1 VEFRILGPLEVVED
15 GNPLPLGTLK
25 ERLVLAVMLLHANEF
40 VSRDRL
46 IDDLWG
52 EAPPPTARKAVNVYI
67 SKLRQTLTRDG
78 HDPIATADGG
88 YRLTVASDLLDANRM
103 QELVAQARDRM
114 ADGESEAASHLLQEA
129 LGLWRGP
136 TLAGLALESFG
147 RDEVARLDELRHTV
161 LMDRIDCDLAQGRH
175 ERVLGELQVLVREHP
190 LRERLRA
197 QQMLA
202 LYRAD
207 RQADALEAYQRAR
220 HDLIE
225 ELGIE
230 PSESL
235 QRLHQGILQH
245 DPALEAPAGT
255 ARVNGGPTA
264 PTLTGQLP
272 AAAVAPRHRRPA
284 LRGRHLIV
292 TAVAAGAAVAAL
304 VVLVS
309 TVGGGRERVGGSAPV
324 IKPNSLARIDPVS
337 GTLVSDVPAAGI
349 EPGPMALAGSKLWL
363 VNRGAGTISRYL
375 LPRSKPTITF
385 SAGATPFAVAA
396 DPEGNAWVSNTKPTV
411 TWILHTAAGSGTA
424 AVPLDTEQIPVPLPS
439 AGAEA
444 YGGGY
449 LWVIPG
455 PVTGRT
461 GYDRVSLIG
470 VRSHRV
476 AQTISVG
483 RETTAIAYGL
493 GSAWIGT
500 YDARQSSAWLSVV
513 GPGSNRPRSLRLETA
528 DGWGPLA
535 IAVGDGGIWVL
546 TSSGTVMRVDPE
558 TLTVVGRVRLS
569 AKHPALLAVGAGYVW
584 TANLADHSLSQI
596 SPRTNKVLR
605 TVPLGSFTST
615 PCGIAT
621 THDAVWVTIG
631 DAYCD
636 NSRVGGL

>member
-15 GNPLPLGTLK
+15 GNPVALGTLK
-25 ERLVLAVMLLHANEF
+25 ERLVLGVLLLHANEF
-40 VSRDRL
+40 VSRERL

-78 HDPIATADGG
+78 HDPISTADGG
-88 YRLTVASDLLDANRM
+88 YRLHVESELFDADRM
-103 QELVAQARDRM
+103 RNLVARAGERM
-114 ADGESEAASHLLQEA
+114 ADGESEAASQLLQEA
-129 LGLWRGP
+129 LAFWRGP

-147 RDEVARLDELRHTV
+147 RDEVARLDELRLTV

-175 ERVLGELQVLVREHP
+175 ERVLGELHVLVREHP

-207 RQADALEAYQRAR
+207 RQAEALEAYQRAR
-220 HDLIE
+220 HDLID

-235 QRLHQGILQH
+235 QRLHQAILQH
-245 DPALEAPAGT
+245 DPALEAPTGIA
-255 ARVNGGPTA
+255 ASNGAAKASLLITDA
-264 PTLTGQLP
+264 ALP
-272 AAAVAPRHRRPA
+272 RRRALRRRRPIVVGLAALAAVGATAAFLATHGSGPEPA
-284 LRGRHLIV
+284 R
-292 TAVAAGAAVAAL
+292 A
-304 VVLVS
+304 S
-309 TVGGGRERVGGSAPV
+309 TPQVR
-324 IKPNSLARIDPVS
+324 PNSLVRIDPATGTVVS
-337 GTLVSDVPAAGI
+337 VGSAAGI
-349 EPGPMALAGSKLWL
+349 EPGPMALTGSRLWL

-375 LPRSKPTITF
+375 LPRDKPTTTF
-385 SAGATPFAVAA
+385 SAGSTPYAVAA
-396 DPEGNAWVSNTKPTV
+396 DPDGNAWVSNTKPTV
-411 TWILHTAAGSGTA
+411 TWILHTATGSGTA
-424 AVPLDTEQIPVPLPS
+424 AVPLVTEQIPVPLPS
-439 AGAEA
+439 AGAET

-455 PVTGRT
+455 PLTGRT

-483 RETTAIAYGL
+483 RETTAIAYGF

-500 YDARQSSAWLSVV
+500 YDAGQSSAWLSVV

-535 IAVGDGGIWVL
+535 IAVGDGDVWVL
-546 TSSGTVMRVDPE
+546 TSAGTVVRIDPE
-558 TLTVVGRVRLS
+558 TLKVVGRVRLS

-596 SPRTNKVLR
+596 APRTGKVVR
-605 TVPLGSFTST
+605 TVPLGGFTST
-615 PCGIAT
+615 PCGMAT
-621 THDAVWVTIG
+621 THNAVWVTIG

-636 NSRVGGL
+636 RSSAGAF

>member
-1 VEFRILGPLEVVED
+1 MEFRILGPLEVVED
-15 GNPLPLGTLK
+15 GNPVALGTLK
-25 ERLVLAVMLLHANEF
+25 ERLVLGVLLLHANEF
-40 VSRDRL
+40 VSRERL

-52 EAPPPTARKAVNVYI
+52 AAPPATARKAVNVYI
-67 SKLRQTLTRDG
+67 SKLRQALTRDG

-88 YRLTVASDLLDANRM
+88 YRLLVDSDLLDADRM
-103 QELVAQARDRM
+103 RGLVARAAVHM
-114 ADGESEAASHLLQEA
+114 ADGESEAASQLLQEA
-129 LGLWRGP
+129 LAFWRGP
-136 TLAGLALESFG
+136 TLAGLSLESFG
-147 RDEVARLDELRHTV
+147 RDEVAQLDELRLTV

-207 RQADALEAYQRAR
+207 RQAEALEAYQRAR

-235 QRLHQGILQH
+235 QRLHQAILRH
-245 DPALEAPAGT
+245 DPALEVPSGT
-255 ARVNGGPTA
+255 AASNGAVTASVPTA
-264 PTLTGQLP
+264 DVTPPRRQAFRRRQLVV
-272 AAAVAPRHRRPA
+272 AA
-284 LRGRHLIV
+284 L
-292 TAVAAGAAVAAL
+292 AAGAAVAAL
-304 VVLVS
+304 VALLS
-309 TVGGGRERVGGSAPV
+309 TVGGGREALRASLPV

-349 EPGPMALAGSKLWL
+349 EPGPMALTGSKLWL

-375 LPRSKPTITF
+375 LPRDRPTTTF
-385 SAGATPFAVAA
+385 SAGSTPYAVAA
-396 DPEGNAWVSNTKPTV
+396 DPDGNAWVSNTSPTV
-411 TWILHTAAGSGTA
+411 TWILHTATGSGTA
-424 AVPLDTEQIPVPLPS
+424 AVPLVAEPIPVPLPR

-455 PVTGRT
+455 PLTGRS

-476 AQTISVG
+476 AQTIRVG
-483 RETTAIAYGL
+483 GETTAIAYGF

-500 YDARQSSAWLSVV
+500 YDARHSSAFLSIV
-513 GPGSNRPRSLRLETA
+513 GPGSNRARPLKLETD

-535 IAVGDGGIWVL
+535 IAVGDGDVWVL
-546 TSSGTVMRVDPE
+546 TSAGSVIRVDPE
-558 TLTVVGRVRLS
+558 TLKIVGRVRLS

-584 TANLADHSLSQI
+584 TVNLADHSLSQI
-596 SPRTNKVLR
+596 APHTNKVVR

-615 PCGIAT
+615 PCGIAA
-621 THDAVWVTIG
+621 THDAVWVTVG
-631 DAYCD
+631 DAYCA
-636 NSRVGGL
+636 NSNAGGV